1 MEAAAAGVHPDP
13 DPGVAVPFEQLVQQV
28 PMGVWVHLDDRIVY
42 ANRCA
47 EEMLGVGPGRAVGL
61 RVSQLVHP
69 ASARLVEART
79 ARLLS
84 GRALPGSAEVTVLRP
99 GGEEVRIE
107 SVETTIE
114 LGAGRAVVVTAC
126 DVTERVRREQHLA
139 HVATHDGLTGLPN
152 RLLFTDRLEQALS
165 GAARRGGCVLLA
177 YIDLDGFKA
186 VNDGLG
192 HAAGDEVLHRVAQH
206 LREGSRSGDTVAR
219 LSGDEFAVC
228 AELDAAD
235 DADGCVAR
243 YADALARA
251 HRSSDVVAWGASTGV
266 LVCDGTWSAAAALD
280 EADRRMYAS
289 KQRRARG
296 TSGLP
301 A

>member
-1 MEAAAAGVHPDP
+1 MDSGRVSVHPGP
-13 DPGVAVPFEQLVQQV
+13 RVAVPFEQLVQEV

-47 EEMLGVGPGRAVGL
+47 EEMLGAAPGQAAGL

-69 ASARLVEART
+69 DSAQLVQART
-79 ARLLS
+79 ARLLA
-84 GRALPGSAEVTVLRP
+84 GLALAGSAEVTLVRP
-99 GGEEVRIE
+99 GGELVRIE

-114 LGAGRAVVVTAC
+114 LEGGRAVVVTAC

-165 GAARRGGCVLLA
+165 GAARRGGYVLLA

-206 LREGSRSGDTVAR
+206 LRDGSRGGDTVAR
-219 LSGDEFAVC
+219 LSGDEFVVC
-228 AELDAAD
+228 AELDD
-235 DADGCVAR
+235 VTDAERCVAR
-243 YADALARA
+243 YEDALARA
-251 HRSSDVVAWGASTGV
+251 HRPSDVVAWGASTGV
-266 LVCDGTWSAAAALD
+266 LVCDGTWSAAAALA

-296 TSGLP
+296 ADGLP

>member
-1 MEAAAAGVHPDP
+1 MDGGRTGVHP
-13 DPGVAVPFEQLVQQV
+13 GQRVEVPFERLVQQV

-61 RVSQLVHP
+61 RVPELVHP
-69 ASARLVEART
+69 DSARLVEART

-84 GRALPGSAEVTVLRP
+84 GRALSGSAEVTLVRP
-99 GGEEVRIE
+99 GGELVRIE

-114 LGAGRAVVVTAC
+114 LAEGLAVVVTAC

-152 RLLFTDRLEQALS
+152 RLLFTDRLEQALG

-177 YIDLDGFKA
+177 YVDLDGFKA

-192 HAAGDEVLHRVAQH
+192 HAAGDEVLVRVGQH

-228 AELDAAD
+228 AELDTAA

-243 YADALARA
+243 YEDALARA
-251 HRSSDVVAWGASTGV
+251 RRPSDVVAWGASTGV
-266 LVCDGTWSAAAALD
+266 LVCDGTWTAAAALA
-280 EADRRMYAS
+280 EADRRMYAA
-289 KQRRARG
+289 KQRRTRG
-296 TSGLP
+296 AGGPP